1 MDKRVIKTKKNIS
14 DALLSLI
21 GKKESSKITVSE
33 ITKIAG
39 IERKT
44 FYLHY
49 SCIED
54 VYKDLENHI
63 EDDLEIEAKKI
74 IDDPNFKFQNIYYN
88 MNVVINNNLNFFK
101 AIAKNDS
108 YSFLLHSFE
117 KILSNAISKLALKAY
132 DIKSPRVKYYADF
145 YAAGMLKIYVEWL
158 RDEID
163 LSLDEL
169 TIILSKASFLS
180 LDDLIVSTSA

>member
-14 DALLSLI
+14 DALLYLI

-33 ITKIAG
+33 ITKLAG

-63 EDDLEIEAKKI
+63 EEDLEVEARKI
-74 IDDPNFKFQNIYYN
+74 IDDPNFQFKNIYYN
-88 MNVVINNNLNFFK
+88 MNVVINNNLGFFK

-117 KILSNAISKLALKAY
+117 KILSNAICEIALKVY
-132 DIKSPRVKYYADF
+132 DVKSQRVKYYADF
-145 YAAGMLKIYVEWL
+145 FAAGMLKIYVEWL

-169 TIILSKASFLS
+169 TIILSRVSFLS
-180 LDDLIVSTSA
+180 IDDLVETKSA